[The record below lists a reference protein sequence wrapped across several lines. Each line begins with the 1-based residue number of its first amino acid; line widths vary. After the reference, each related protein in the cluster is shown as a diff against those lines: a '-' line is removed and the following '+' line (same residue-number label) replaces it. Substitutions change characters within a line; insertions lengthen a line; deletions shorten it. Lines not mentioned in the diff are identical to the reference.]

1 MSRKKETRLDRIMGL
16 LETHGFLRLKDAAD
30 ALDVSEM
37 TVRRDIATCD
47 GRFIFLGGYITPARK
62 TPGGMGYIL
71 DRERA
76 AHSDL
81 KQSAG
86 QAAVDLVRPG
96 ETVFLD
102 CGTTIPYLASLLPTN
117 NDITVI
123 CYSMNVA
130 EIVCKKPGTRVIM
143 LGGLYEVSSASFS
156 GPAALETLRGMA
168 INTAFISAGGVHT
181 QRGISCSNFHEVD
194 IKQLAISKALTK
206 ALVVDSTKFDSVKP
220 VLFEQLENFDF
231 VCCDTGVAKIHRQQI
246 ERAGVKLRT
255 AETELPDQFDSR

>member
-1 MSRKKETRLDRIMGL
+1 MSRKREIRLDRIMRL

-37 TVRRDIATCD
+37 TVRRDITSCD
-47 GRFIFLGGYITPARK
+47 GRFTFLGGYITPAHK

-76 AHSDL
+76 AHSAL
-81 KQSAG
+81 KQ
-86 QAAVDLVRPG
+86 AASNAAIGLVRPG

-102 CGTTIPYLASLLPTN
+102 CGTTIPYLASLLPAN
-117 NDITVI
+117 HDITVI

-156 GPAALETLRGMA
+156 GSAALETLRGMA
-168 INTAFISAGGVHT
+168 INTAFVSAGGVHA
-181 QRGISCSNFHEVD
+181 QRGVSCSNFHEVD
-194 IKQLAISKALTK
+194 VKQLALSRAVTK
-206 ALVVDSTKFDSVKP
+206 VLVVDSTKFDNVKP
-220 VLFEQLENFDF
+220 VLFGQLENFDV
-231 VCCDTGVAKIHRQQI
+231 VCCDNDIAENHIHQI
-246 ERAGVKLRT
+246 EHAGVKLRT
-255 AETELPDQFDSR
+255 A

>member
-1 MSRKKETRLDRIMGL
+1 MSKKRESRLDRIMGL
-16 LETHGFLRLKDAAD
+16 LETHGFLRLKDAAEF
-30 ALDVSEM
+30 LDVSEM
-37 TVRRDIATCD
+37 TVRRDIAASE
-47 GRFIFLGGYITPARK
+47 GRFTFLGGYISPARK

-81 KQSAG
+81 KQAAS
-86 QAAVDLVRPG
+86 QAAIGLIRPG

-102 CGTTIPYLASLLPTN
+102 CGTTIPYLASLLPAN
-117 NDITVI
+117 SDITVI

-168 INTAFISAGGVHT
+168 INTAFLSAGGVHHE
-181 QRGISCSNFHEVD
+181 RGVSCSNFHEVD
-194 IKQLAISKALTK
+194 IKQLALSRAMTK
-206 ALVVDSTKFDSVKP
+206 VLVVDSTKFDSIKP
-220 VLFEQLENFDF
+220 VLFGQLDDFDI
-231 VCCDTGVAKIHRQQI
+231 VCCDNNIAENHIRQI
-246 ERAGVKLRT
+246 GHAGATLRM
-255 AETELPDQFDSR
+255 P

>member
-1 MSRKKETRLDRIMGL
+1 MSRKREIRLDRIMGL

-47 GRFIFLGGYITPARK
+47 GRFTFLGGYITPAHK

-81 KQSAG
+81 KQ
-86 QAAVDLVRPG
+86 AASHAAIGLVRPG

-102 CGTTIPYLASLLPTN
+102 CGTTIPYLASLLPAN
-117 NDITVI
+117 HDITVI

-168 INTAFISAGGVHT
+168 INTAFVSAGGVHD
-181 QRGISCSNFHEVD
+181 QRGVSCSNFHEVD
-194 IKQLAISKALTK
+194 VKQLALSRAVTK
-206 ALVVDSTKFDSVKP
+206 VLVIDSTKFDKVKP
-220 VLFEQLENFDF
+220 VLFGQLENFDI
-231 VCCDTGVAKIHRQQI
+231 VCCDNDIAENHIYQI
-246 ERAGVKLRT
+246 EHVGVKLRT
-255 AETELPDQFDSR
+255 A